1 MEKYII
7 TGGTGYLGNTLVH
20 ELLKDNQNS
29 IKLLV
34 LENDDISMYAN
45 DKVDIRFG
53 NILNPKFLNA
63 EIEENSIVIHAAGII
78 DISSDNKDLLYKVN
92 VEGTRNIA
100 EISLKNKVKKFIYVS
115 SVHAI
120 ETVDHSIMSEPTSFD
135 PARVIGD
142 YAKSKAMATKIV
154 FDLVK
159 QGLNAVVVY
168 PSGIIGPNDIRVS
181 NIGEVLLDIANR
193 KITTRIAGGY
203 NFVDVRD
210 VADGIISAVNKGR
223 IGEGYI
229 LSGNNVSIDELFIAV
244 KERLHRRHLA
254 PLISIGFVKMFAGI
268 AEWFYKIQ
276 HKKPLFTW
284 YSLYTI
290 TSNHEFNNQK
300 AKKELNF
307 KVRPSKETLQDMLN
321 WLYKYKRNLFKPKV
335 IGEFEGIK

>member
-1 MEKYII
+1 
-7 TGGTGYLGNTLVH
+7 
-20 ELLKDNQNS
+20 
-29 IKLLV
+29 
-34 LENDDISMYAN
+34 
-45 DKVDIRFG
+45 
-53 NILNPKFLNA
+53 
-63 EIEENSIVIHAAGII
+63 
-78 DISSDNKDLLYKVN
+78 
-92 VEGTRNIA
+92 
-100 EISLKNKVKKFIYVS
+100 
-115 SVHAI
+115 
-120 ETVDHSIMSEPTSFD
+120 
-135 PARVIGD
+135 
-142 YAKSKAMATKIV
+142 
-154 FDLVK
+154 
-159 QGLNAVVVY
+159 
-168 PSGIIGPNDIRVS
+168 
-181 NIGEVLLDIANR
+181 
-193 KITTRIAGGY
+193 
-203 NFVDVRD
+203 
-210 VADGIISAVNKGR
+210 VNKGR